1 MRSYIIQRI
10 LWIFVI
16 LFSTLT
22 ITFVLLKS
30 APEYPPAKTEDK
42 DVWLEQ
48 QVSSGYYLREYYAI
62 ASEDDMAEVA
72 RIKIEYVDRI
82 NKTVFIVNP
91 IQDSSTIKVFYR
103 VPIYEQYFKWGFN
116 VLTEWDWGLSTRI
129 RANTPAFAI
138 IAERIPL
145 TLSLN
150 IFILIFYIPLGFLF
164 GIIAALKKDTIVDN
178 IMQISIMFFLSL
190 PALVFILLLIILFSY
205 QMDNFLPS
213 LFPLIGIESNW
224 EVAKGFIIPVVAAG
238 MPAVAGFTRL
248 LRAELSEVLTSEF
261 VLLAKTKGLSHQQAV
276 LRHAIRN
283 SLVPMIPIIIGSFA
297 GLLSGS
303 FILERVYGIPGVGL
317 VTLRALT
324 KSAYDYNV
332 LMSSSAFY
340 GVISLVTILIVDLS
354 YGLIDPRIRMGAKR

>member
-1 MRSYIIQRI
+1 MRNYIIQRI

-62 ASEDDMAEVA
+62 EDDDDMAEVA
-72 RIKIEYVDRI
+72 RIKIEYEDRI

-91 IQDSSTIKVFYR
+91 IQDSTVIKVFYR
-103 VPIYEQYFKWGFN
+103 VPIVEQYFKWVWN
-116 VLTEWDWGLSTRI
+116 VVTEWDWGLSTRI
-129 RANTPAFAI
+129 RANTPAFDI

-150 IFILIFYIPLGFLF
+150 MFILIFYIPFGFLF
-164 GIIAALKKDTIVDN
+164 GILAALKKDTIVDN
-178 IMQISIMFFLSL
+178 LMQVFIMFFLSL
-190 PALVFILLLIILFSY
+190 PSLVFILLLIILFSY

-213 LFPLIGIESNW
+213 LFPIIERETGW
-224 EVAKGFIIPVVAAG
+224 ALAKGFIIPVVAG
-238 MPAVAGFTRL
+238 GLPAVAGFTRM

-303 FILERVYGIPGVGL
+303 FILERVYAIPGVGL

-340 GVISLVTILIVDLS
+340 GSIALVTVLIVDLS
-354 YGLIDPRIRMGAKR
+354 YGFIDPRIRMGARN